1 MCAAKFSVATA
12 FDCKRPLYIATNAKL
27 HPFRPLAGNRMDND
41 TNKPEPS
48 NKSAADQ
55 PDWAREALIKLA
67 SASLE
72 EQRRARHWGIFF
84 KLLGFAYLLILLYL
98 LSPLKLGLHEPEF
111 AGKHTALVDLDG
123 VIAADTLASAEN
135 VIAGLR
141 AAFDDKGTAGVILRI
156 NSPGGSPVQAGQI
169 NDEIYRLRKRHPNI
183 PLYVVVSDLCASGAL
198 YVAVA
203 ADKIYADKASLIGS
217 IGVRM
222 DSFGLTR
229 AIHKLGIERRL
240 YTAGKH
246 KALLDPFLPVKPAE
260 RAFIQSLLDQI
271 HQQFIAVIKKGRGAR
286 LMDDKSLFSGLIW
299 TGQRA
304 KALGLVD
311 SMGDTGFVARQVIG
325 AKNVVD
331 YTHRP
336 NYLQWIAEYI
346 GAAFAQGIETHL
358 VQPVMR

>member
-1 MCAAKFSVATA
+1 M
-12 FDCKRPLYIATNAKL
+12 
-27 HPFRPLAGNRMDND
+27 HND
-41 TNKPEPS
+41 TNKTVPS
-48 NKSAADQ
+48 NKSSDQ

-67 SASLE
+67 SAGLE
-72 EQRRARHWGIFF
+72 EQRRARRWSIFF

-123 VIAADTLASAEN
+123 VVAADSPASAEN

-141 AAFDDKGTAGVILRI
+141 AAYDDTHTAGVILRI

-169 NDEIYRLRKRHPNI
+169 NDEIYRLRKLHPNI
-183 PLYVVVSDLCASGAL
+183 PLYAVVSDLCASGAL

-222 DSFGLTR
+222 DSFGFVK
-229 AIHKLGIERRL
+229 AIHKLGIQRRL

-246 KALLDPFLPVKPAE
+246 KGLLDPFLPVKPAE

-271 HQQFIAVIKKGRGAR
+271 HQQFIAEIKKGRRAR
-286 LMDDKSLFSGLIW
+286 LTDDKTLFSGLIW
-299 TGQRA
+299 SGERA
-304 KALGLVD
+304 KKLGLVD
-311 SMGDTGFVARQVIG
+311 GLGDTGVVARKVIG
-325 AKNVVD
+325 AENIVD

-336 NYLQWIAEYI
+336 DYLQWLAEHM
-346 GAAFAQGIETHL
+346 GAAFAHGVETRL
-358 VQPVMR
+358 LQPVMR